1 MRVGGGYV
9 VYLVISSCW
18 RCVVEVGGAREVF
31 TARNRYAIEG
41 DTGDLVDTSFRC
53 LNYHQ
58 QRSSYEE

>member
-1 MRVGGGYV
+1 M
-9 VYLVISSCW
+9 YLVISSCW